1 MVWLRI
7 VVGVLLIAHG
17 LVHLLYLAPD
27 VPVFS
32 LEKSWIVPEGSRRPV
47 AYALMAATILAF
59 ILVALALWGVPG
71 LSSVWPVLTIV
82 AATLS
87 VVLLVAYWDTQ
98 LVFGIVID
106 LALLAAAII
115 RPDWA
120 GLRPDWAGLGRT
132 GPSG

>member
-27 VPVFS
+27 TPFS
-32 LEKSWIVPEGSRRPV
+32 LEKSWVVPEGSRRPV

-59 ILVALALWGVPG
+59 LLVTLALWGVPG
-71 LSSVWPVLTIV
+71 LSSVWPAVTIV

-87 VVLLVAYWDTQ
+87 LVLLVAFWNAQ

-115 RPDWA
+115 RPDWVERFVA
-120 GLRPDWAGLGRT
+120 
-132 GPSG
+132 

>member
-7 VVGVLLIAHG
+7 IVGVLLIAHG

-27 VPVFS
+27 TPFS

-59 ILVALALWGVPG
+59 LLVALALWGVPG
-71 LSSVWPVLTIV
+71 LSSVWPVVTIV

-87 VVLLVAYWDTQ
+87 LVLLVAYWNTQ
-98 LVFGIVID
+98 LVFGVAID
-106 LALLAAAII
+106 LALISAAII
-115 RPDWA
+115 RPDWVERFVA
-120 GLRPDWAGLGRT
+120 
-132 GPSG
+132 

>member
-27 VPVFS
+27 TPFS

-47 AYALMAATILAF
+47 AYLLMCATILAF
-59 ILVALALWGVPG
+59 LLVALALWGIPG
-71 LSSVWPVLTIV
+71 LSTVWPVVTIV

-87 VVLLVAYWDTQ
+87 LVLLAAFWNTQ
-98 LVFGIVID
+98 LVFGIVTD
-106 LALLAAAII
+106 VALVAAAV
-115 RPDWA
+115 
-120 GLRPDWAGLGRT
+120 LRPDWVERLLA
-132 GPSG
+132 

>member
-27 VPVFS
+27 TPFS

-47 AYALMAATILAF
+47 AYLLMGATILAF

-71 LSSVWPVLTIV
+71 LSTVWPVVTMV
-82 AATLS
+82 GAGLS
-87 VVLLVAYWDTQ
+87 LVLLAAFWNTQ
-98 LVFGIVID
+98 LVFGIAID

-115 RPDWA
+115 RPDWVERLIA
-120 GLRPDWAGLGRT
+120 
-132 GPSG
+132 

>member
-27 VPVFS
+27 TPFS

-47 AYALMAATILAF
+47 AYLLMCATILAF
-59 ILVALALWGVPG
+59 LLVALALWGIPG
-71 LSSVWPVLTIV
+71 LSTVWPVVTIV

-87 VVLLVAYWDTQ
+87 LVLLAAFWNTQ

-106 LALLAAAII
+106 LALLAPAII

-120 GLRPDWAGLGRT
+120 ERLLA
-132 GPSG
+132 

>member
-7 VVGVLLIAHG
+7 VVGMLLIAHG

-27 VPVFS
+27 TPFS

-47 AYALMAATILAF
+47 AYLFMGATILAF

-71 LSSVWPVLTIV
+71 LSTVWPVVTMV
-82 AATLS
+82 GAGLS
-87 VVLLVAYWDTQ
+87 LVLLAAFWNTQ
-98 LVFGIVID
+98 LVFGIAID

-115 RPDWA
+115 RPDWVERLIA
-120 GLRPDWAGLGRT
+120 
-132 GPSG
+132 

>member
-1 MVWLRI
+1 LRI

-27 VPVFS
+27 TPFS

-71 LSSVWPVLTIV
+71 LSSVWPVVTIV
-82 AATLS
+82 AAGLS
-87 VVLLVAYWDTQ
+87 LVLLVAYWDTQ
-98 LVFGIVID
+98 LVFGIAID
-106 LALLAAAII
+106 LALISAAII
-115 RPDWA
+115 RPDWVERFVA
-120 GLRPDWAGLGRT
+120 
-132 GPSG
+132 

>member
-7 VVGVLLIAHG
+7 VVGVLFIAHG

-27 VPVFS
+27 TPFS

-47 AYALMAATILAF
+47 AYLLMGATILAF

-71 LSSVWPVLTIV
+71 LSTVWPVVTMV
-82 AATLS
+82 GAGLS
-87 VVLLVAYWDTQ
+87 LVLLAAFWNTQ
-98 LVFGIVID
+98 LVFGIAID

-115 RPDWA
+115 RPDWVERLIA
-120 GLRPDWAGLGRT
+120 
-132 GPSG
+132 

>member
-7 VVGVLLIAHG
+7 VVGMLLIAHG

-27 VPVFS
+27 TPFS

-47 AYALMAATILAF
+47 AYLLMGATILAF

-71 LSSVWPVLTIV
+71 LSTVWPVVTMV
-82 AATLS
+82 GAGLS
-87 VVLLVAYWDTQ
+87 LVLLAAFWNTQ
-98 LVFGIVID
+98 LVFGIAID

-115 RPDWA
+115 RPDWVERLIA
-120 GLRPDWAGLGRT
+120 
-132 GPSG
+132 